1 MAVTAAAS
9 SHPERADQARLSG
22 AVVYDLLLLHGTPVE
37 RAEPLPAGV
46 AEGDS
51 VWISDEE
58 WTVASVRERER
69 GAPLLVCV
77 RGL

>member
-1 MAVTAAAS
+1 VTAAPP
-9 SHPERADQARLSG
+9 SHPEHAERACPSD

-51 VWISDEE
+51 VWVSDEE
-58 WTVASVRERER
+58 WTVAAVREREH
-69 GAPLLVCV
+69 GTPLLVCV

>member
-1 MAVTAAAS
+1 LECG
-9 SHPERADQARLSG
+9 PEEM
-22 AVVYDLLLLHGTPVE
+22 VYDLLLLHGTAVE

-58 WTVASVRERER
+58 WTVAAVRE
-69 GAPLLVCV
+69 GSDGTQLVCV

>member
-1 MAVTAAAS
+1 M
-9 SHPERADQARLSG
+9 
-22 AVVYDLLLLHGTPVE
+22 VYDLLLLHGTAVE
-37 RAEPLPAGV
+37 RTEPLPRGL

-58 WTVASVRERER
+58 WTVAAVRESE
-69 GAPLLVCV
+69 GATRLVCV

>member
-1 MAVTAAAS
+1 VTAAAVPRS
-9 SHPERADQARLSG
+9 DESG
-22 AVVYDLLLLHGTPVE
+22 REHAPDAVLYDLLLLHGTAVE

-58 WTVASVRERER
+58 WTVAAVRESQH
-69 GAPLLVCV
+69 GTQLVCV

>member
-1 MAVTAAAS
+1 VAVTAAALS
-9 SHPERADQARLSG
+9 RSGEPAREHASE
-22 AVVYDLLLLHGTPVE
+22 AVVYDLLLLHGTAVE

-51 VWISDEE
+51 VWVSDEE
-58 WTVASVRERER
+58 WTVAAVRESEH
-69 GAPLLVCV
+69 GTQLVCV